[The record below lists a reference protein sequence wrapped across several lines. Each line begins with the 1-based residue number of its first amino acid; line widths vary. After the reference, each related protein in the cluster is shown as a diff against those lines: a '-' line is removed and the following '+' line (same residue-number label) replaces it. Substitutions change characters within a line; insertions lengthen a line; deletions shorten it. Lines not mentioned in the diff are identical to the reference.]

1 MDSDIRD
8 LHMGSLSIQKPKKH
22 QESLFGK
29 IVGDDG
35 NVMSYYFY
43 NVQVIKHKRVS
54 HHDGA
59 YTVLY
64 VKTPRDIIQKLV
76 EFDDFCKDHVRMNA
90 SRWFAKSLDEN
101 VIDEYYMSS
110 VVVSPSD
117 GCLVKLKLRN
127 VEELLESMRYDIL
140 LSIRGLRFYKQR
152 FVAEW
157 ELCGVK
163 RLESDFVNS
172 YDDADSDDDDA
183 IFGEIGGTNGMV
195 EITNEDLQAI
205 SEDLVAKVESRIEK
219 VKLQIDPLHI
229 ELERLNEVKEQLV
242 NPRVPITVALLD
254 KIAEDLE

>member
-22 QESLFGK
+22 QDSLFGK

-35 NVMSYYFY
+35 NATYYFY
-43 NVQVIKHKRVS
+43 NVNVIKHKRVS

-64 VKTPRDIIQKLV
+64 VKTPKDIVRKLV

-90 SRWFAKSLDEN
+90 TRWFAKSLDEN

-127 VEELLESMRYDIL
+127 VEELLEPMRYDVL

-163 RLESDFVNS
+163 RLETDFVSS
-172 YDDADSDDDDA
+172 YDDGDSSDDEL
-183 IFGEIGGTNGMV
+183 FGDVGGNNGVV
-195 EITNEDLQAI
+195 EVTAEDLQTIA
-205 SEDLVAKVESRIEK
+205 SDLVARVEGKMETIRH
-219 VKLQIDPLHI
+219 QIDPLQM
-229 ELERLNEVKEQLV
+229 ELEKLNGVREQLV
-242 NPRVPITVALLD
+242 NPRVPKTVALLD